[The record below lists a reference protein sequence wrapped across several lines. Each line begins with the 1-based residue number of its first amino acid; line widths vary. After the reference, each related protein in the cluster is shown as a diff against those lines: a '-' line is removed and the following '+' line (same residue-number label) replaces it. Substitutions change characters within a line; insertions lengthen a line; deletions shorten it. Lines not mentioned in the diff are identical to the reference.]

1 MNREN
6 HLFMQ
11 ALSAALKDEAVQW
24 DLEVTGKELLA
35 VLALAESHRVLP
47 MVYQT
52 VHTAPAAAEADP
64 AALARYRRSAMQ
76 MVMLQTRKTAEFL
89 PLLEALREA
98 GVDPIVV
105 KGITCRNLY
114 PNPDHR
120 LSSDED
126 VLIPPEN
133 YEKCHEILRKFGLN
147 TPDPETGDYEVP
159 YRGQQSS
166 LYLEIHRS
174 LFPPESQAYGA
185 WNEFFTNARSRR
197 EVIDG
202 IPTLH
207 PTDHMLYLL
216 CHAFKHFIHS
226 GFGIRQVCDMI
237 LFANRFGSRINWL
250 QLLECCREIRAE
262 KFAAGLFAI
271 GKEYLGFDWEQAKF
285 PRQWQII
292 RVEETNLLE
301 DVLRA
306 GVYGSADRS
315 RQHSSTITL
324 NAVAARNQG
333 KRKTGIA
340 KTVFP
345 SAKTLEGRYPYLKDK
360 PILLPVAWTQ
370 RLVQYG
376 RESGKPDNR
385 AGESL
390 RIGAERIALLKQ
402 YGVLDK

>member
-1 MNREN
+1 MNLDN

-11 ALSAALKDEAVQW
+11 ALCAALKNEAVQW
-24 DLEVTGKELLA
+24 DREVTGKELAA
-35 VLALAESHRVLP
+35 VLALAQSHRVLP
-47 MVYQT
+47 MVYQA
-52 VHTAPAAAEADP
+52 VHRSAAAADTDP
-64 AALARYRRSAMQ
+64 DLLAHYRRSAMQ

-89 PLLEALREA
+89 PLLAALEEA
-98 GVDPIVV
+98 GVEPILV

-114 PNPDHR
+114 PQPDYR

-133 YEKCHEILRKFGLN
+133 FEKCHEILTKFGLS
-147 TPDPETGDYEVP
+147 TPNPETEDYEIP
-159 YRGQQSS
+159 YRGDASS
-166 LYLEIHRS
+166 LYLEVHRS
-174 LFPPESQAYGA
+174 LFPPDSQAYGHL
-185 WNEFFTNARSRR
+185 NRFFDEAGSRR

-237 LFANRFGSRINWL
+237 LFANRFGSRIDWL
-250 QLLECCREIRAE
+250 GLLERCREIRAE

-271 GKEYLGFDWEQAKF
+271 GKEYLGFDWEMAGF
-285 PRQWQII
+285 PPQWQAI
-292 RVEETNLLE
+292 RVEETELLE

-306 GVYGSADRS
+306 GVYGSSDRS
-315 RQHSSTITL
+315 RLHSSTITL
-324 NAVAARNQG
+324 NAVTAQKQG
-333 KRKTGIA
+333 KRPGSIV

-345 SAKTLEGRYPYLKDK
+345 SAKALEGRYPYLKDK
-360 PILLPVAWTQ
+360 PFLLPVAWTQ
-370 RLVQYG
+370 RLVHYS

-385 AGESL
+385 AGESI